1 MIRSSV
7 TEKTLSGKPPPR
19 RLFLWQRLSLNAG
32 RLRFGKRGAARRN
45 RGGEQQTRSNPY
57 DATQAANPS
66 PLWVRAFR
74 PRGCSADARRRGMT
88 TLVAPGIDGVSPGEF
103 GLVADSRRI
112 ENRRGCSPR
121 LLVSAALIYLIVI
134 VVVTTLVI
142 LKLLVAFKVMVC
154 LPGVRLSTYNVSP
167 PPNSP

>member
-1 MIRSSV
+1 MPTRPSV
-7 TEKTLSGKPPPR
+7 PPR
-19 RLFLWQRLSLNAG
+19 IGFVFLKSRICLGLPLDLASRQRPCLWLTVSAI
-32 RLRFGKRGAARRN
+32 
-45 RGGEQQTRSNPY
+45 NPRKGL
-57 DATQAANPS
+57 TPS
-66 PLWVRAFR
+66 SQR
-74 PRGCSADARRRGMT
+74 PCWAY
-88 TLVAPGIDGVSPGEF
+88 
-103 GLVADSRRI
+103 I

-154 LPGVRLSTYNVSP
+154 LPVVRLSTYNVSP